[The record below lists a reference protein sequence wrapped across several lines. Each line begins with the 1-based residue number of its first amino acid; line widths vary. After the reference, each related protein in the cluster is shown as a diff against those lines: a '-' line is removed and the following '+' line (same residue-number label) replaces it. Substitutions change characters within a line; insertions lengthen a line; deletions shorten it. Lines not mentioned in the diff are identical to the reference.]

1 MVVGAEQEDDSLAIF
16 GKGFYFS
23 KSADKAHYYTHG
35 GGKLLVAIV
44 AMGSCTTVITP
55 DRARTTPPL
64 PIVSANDAIG
74 DRVEKGDTVVH
85 SMLVPGRPR
94 YFPVLNWFF
103 TCPLH
108 SLCCRVHVRVIIKL
122 GW

>member
-1 MVVGAEQEDDSLAIF
+1 MVVGAEQEDDSFAIF

-23 KSADKAHYYTHG
+23 KRADKAHYYTQG

-55 DRARTTPPL
+55 DRARTAPP
-64 PIVSANDAIG
+64 PPVISATNDATG
-74 DRVEKGDTVVH
+74 NQVEKGEAVPH

-94 YFPVLNWFF
+94 
-103 TCPLH
+103 
-108 SLCCRVHVRVIIKL
+108 CRPK
-122 GW
+122 

>member
-1 MVVGAEQEDDSLAIF
+1 MKRGGFAQAPSEAEDPVAIY

-23 KSADKAHYYTHG
+23 KRADKAHYYSQG

-55 DRARTTPPL
+55 DPKRTAPPPL
-64 PIVSANDAIG
+64 
-74 DRVEKGDTVVH
+74 TVPASLQGTSETPATAGGGAGALH

-94 YFPVLNWFF
+94 PSQRCAKKRL
-103 TCPLH
+103 
-108 SLCCRVHVRVIIKL
+108 SLCAIL
-122 GW
+122 L